1 METDFHCGCKE
12 VGRGGRVYGG
22 RRGVGGKGEGPFM
35 GGVGWGGRGRE
46 HRVISAREPSR
57 IPTVASPRPSPP
69 PARHSRKLLS
79 CPCRSRCNTPGI
91 ITCTLYVCYPLM
103 VVLRLS
109 PLAAPRLPALFVC
122 LRHSVFVFIFG
133 AAGMRLIECAFAWP
147 PSAVV
152 CPASVAYLSHLSPR
166 ALTALRQR
174 GLSAASPSPPP
185 PSLVLGRLRGRG

>member
-1 METDFHCGCKE
+1 
-12 VGRGGRVYGG
+12 
-22 RRGVGGKGEGPFM
+22 M

-122 LRHSVFVFIFG
+122 LRHSVFISSL
-133 AAGMRLIECAFAWP
+133 APPECASSSVLSPGLRVPLSVPP
-147 PSAVV
+147 PSHISRISPLA
-152 CPASVAYLSHLSPR
+152 LSLPSD
-166 ALTALRQR
+166 
-174 GLSAASPSPPP
+174 SAACLLPRPLPPP
-185 PSLVLGRLRGRG
+185 PHSCLGGYEGEDRYAGGCSKLVCLTCGRSEGRGGGGA